1 MDCSRGERFEQ
12 EEQERSDRFVIFR
25 GQTKIF
31 VFLRKNKFLQ
41 KKMFTQKM
49 FTPNFDLN
57 SLLPNSRVKF
67 PR

>member
-1 MDCSRGERFEQ
+1 MVKGLNKRNKDEVT
-12 EEQERSDRFVIFR
+12 DLL
-25 GQTKIF
+25 
-31 VFLRKNKFLQ
+31 FLEDKQKYLFFFA